1 MIVFDFHSISFNAMF
16 IAYYFEYIF
25 NWIFVLLLIR
35 TNHKLLN
42 LIFWKNC
49 IVMMI
54 VEISYRC
61 KLDCYYIETSRP
73 SFPNYGG
80 YFCLTLL
87 QRSSIYLE
95 CGFTNLI
102 LAFYFGSLQRRKPF
116 DLWHVFSKKSDQS
129 YHSHWR
135 P

>member
-1 MIVFDFHSISFNAMF
+1 MIVQR
-16 IAYYFEYIF
+16 YVYG
-25 NWIFVLLLIR
+25 LLLWIHLLSDSLLR
-35 TNHKLLN
+35 CWNVQITNYWTWF
-42 LIFWKNC
+42 FWKNC